1 MKSLKVSN
9 LCIKNEEKFIV
20 KNLNFEIKSGEI
32 VALVGKSGS
41 GKTLSSTALLGF
53 LPKNLTMSGEFYL
66 DDINLK
72 TLKTHKIISYIMQ
85 NPSSAFNPIQTI
97 MQHARQTQKANGK
110 KFNKDKIYKLLQD
123 VGLKENVANLY
134 PFEMSGGMLQRAMI
148 MLSMLQEAPFL
159 IADECTSDL
168 DLVVQNVILEI
179 LSNLAKKRNIG
190 ILLITH
196 DFGVVAKIA
205 NRVLVIQ
212 NGEIVEQN
220 VVKEI
225 FKNQSHNATKELMNA
240 HLNLYKDEI

>member
-1 MKSLKVSN
+1 MKSLRISN
-9 LCIKNEEKFIV
+9 LCIKNEEKFLV
-20 KNLNFEIKSGEI
+20 KELDLEIKSGEI

-41 GKTLSSTALLGF
+41 GKTLSSTAMLGF

-72 TLKTHKIISYIMQ
+72 KLKKHKIMSYIMQ
-85 NPSSAFNPIQTI
+85 NPASAFNPIQTI
-97 MQHARQTQKANGK
+97 MQHAKQTQKANGK
-110 KFNKDKIYKLLQD
+110 KFDKNEVYES
-123 VGLKENVANLY
+123 LKSVELKKEVANLY

-148 MLSMLQEAPFL
+148 MLSMIQEAPFL

-168 DLVVQNVILEI
+168 DLVVQNAILEI
-179 LSNLAKKRNIG
+179 LLKLAKERNIG

-205 NRVLVIQ
+205 NRVLVMQ

-220 VVKEI
+220 TTKVI
-225 FKNQSHNATKELMNA
+225 FKNPEHTATKELMNA